1 MLAGHILTLN
11 FYSNPIDVMI
21 ESDKTVYL
29 NWDHFRQMIE
39 KDCEI
44 PPHLVK
50 HDAEGHGYV
59 AFSYIIMKIKEL
71 TQGIDQAL
79 FADLVQKEFFGY
91 IVRELAIIRD
101 ILPLIELEYAEYDA
115 GIFEMGDKQY
125 ILSTKLERFGCPI
138 HVPDDVPRFP
148 AVIEVSMPKTQ
159 SYGPAREM
167 ATAFPLWLIE
177 LSSLPYILKKSREA
191 KAYPQYG
198 LIGSLL
204 GTTEGDARP
213 MSTYHS
219 PGVVGTSRCEIDTS
233 KLNKVVPLGDDMTWA
248 GSGLTLKSE
257 L

>member
-50 HDAEGHGYV
+50 HDAEGQGYV
-59 AFSYIIMKIKEL
+59 AFSYVITKIKEL
-71 TQGIDQAL
+71 TQGTGHAL

-101 ILPLIELEYAEYDA
+101 ILPLIELEYAEYDS
-115 GIFEMGDKQY
+115 GIFEMDDRQY
-125 ILSTKLERFGCPI
+125 ILSTKLERFGCMPI
-138 HVPDDVPRFP
+138 QVPDDVPRFP
-148 AVIEVSMPKTQ
+148 AVIEVIMPRVQ
-159 SYGPAREM
+159 GYGPAREM

-177 LSSLPYILKKSREA
+177 LSSLPYILKKSREE
-191 KAYPQYG
+191 KAFPQG
-198 LIGSLL
+198 SVIGALL
-204 GTTEGDARP
+204 GADGDRP
-213 MSTYHS
+213 LSTYHS
-219 PGVVGTSRCEIDTS
+219 PGIVGTSRCEIDTS